1 MSQRV
6 FLLLNI
12 LLMAFCI
19 MAALGCCHDNKVMQK
34 NNDRMQESIA
44 GVLERQEQAAS
55 DMRQAKT
62 DCEIMLRIVNESIY
76 TQEDAE

>member
-12 LLMAFCI
+12 LLLAFCV
-19 MAALGCCHDNKVMQK
+19 MAAVACCHDNKVMQK

-44 GVLERQEQAAS
+44 HIIERQELTAS
-55 DMRQAKT
+55 EMRQAKT
-62 DCEIMLRIVNESIY
+62 DCEIMLRIVNEAVF
-76 TQEDAE
+76 TQEDEE